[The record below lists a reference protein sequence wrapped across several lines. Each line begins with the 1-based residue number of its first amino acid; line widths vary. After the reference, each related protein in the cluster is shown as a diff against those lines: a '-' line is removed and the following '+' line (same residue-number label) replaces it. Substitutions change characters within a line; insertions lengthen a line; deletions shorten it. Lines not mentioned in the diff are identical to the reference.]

1 MQTVSYACGLLC
13 SDIFSKRKKGE
24 SSDFDQEFKDFKVS
38 TGFDSPDH
46 YRGNLQIYLKVGKE
60 AGKYMWVQWC

>member
-1 MQTVSYACGLLC
+1 MKQCQIWRVEEGTAIFMQTVSYACGLLC

-24 SSDFDQEFKDFKVS
+24 SSDFDREFKGFKVS

-46 YRGNLQIYLKVGKE
+46 YRGNL
-60 AGKYMWVQWC
+60 